1 MNEKNI
7 PSNIPLFNNE
17 KKIEE
22 IINSNLPFFQEYKN
36 NEIKF
41 EDLKRRLLML
51 SLLEEKR
58 RKREKE
64 MEEKKQFEKINNH
77 KIEEKSEQLSES
89 YIKIQLRNSLN
100 DISLKENNN
109 IQNILNLSF
118 NLQKKCHKLF
128 RSFSHQNI

>member
-1 MNEKNI
+1 MIEKNI

-89 YIKIQLRNSLN
+89 YIKIQLRN
-100 DISLKENNN
+100 
-109 IQNILNLSF
+109 
-118 NLQKKCHKLF
+118 
-128 RSFSHQNI
+128 